1 MWRRD
6 PPPARPRLSYRCW
19 ISGRKGSSDPSCP
32 VSNRLARIL
41 VKIQIVRRWAVVA
54 AGAALLCGLP
64 VIASALPVSVPKL
77 TASQLRARI
86 LASADE
92 SYAGYAESN
101 ATFGLPPVAGLTG
114 LTSLLNGATKM
125 RVWQAAPDWWR
136 VDVLSDAGERHAYQL
151 GGHRSYIWD
160 SGDQL
165 LTEVRGSQ
173 TYRLPRPADLVPPA
187 LALRLLSEA
196 GRQARYRVIAP
207 VRVAGRNAAGLR
219 VTPTDPAS
227 TIGRADVWAD

>member
-1 MWRRD
+1 M
-6 PPPARPRLSYRCW
+6 
-19 ISGRKGSSDPSCP
+19 
-32 VSNRLARIL
+32 
-41 VKIQIVRRWAVVA
+41 VVA
-54 AGAALLCGLP
+54 GVALLCGLP
-64 VIASALPVSVPKL
+64 VIASALPVSVPRL

-136 VDVLSDAGERHAYQL
+136 VDVLSDAGERDTYQL
-151 GGHRSYIWD
+151 GGGRSYIWN

-165 LTEVRGSQ
+165 LTEVRGPQ

-196 GRQARYRVIAP
+196 GRQASYRVIAP
-207 VRVAGRNAAGLR
+207 VRAAGRDAAGR
-219 VTPTDPAS
+219 RAAPTGPAPTIRRGGVSADPARRPPPR
-227 TIGRADVWAD
+227 GGLF